1 MITDIHIYTDCG
13 INNKK
18 QKERDFHYGIGN
30 LVVKYQGLKSEE
42 FIFSQYTNFDIIQ
55 EEVQKIKPNHN
66 STKTKD
72 KKGICVG
79 EMYAIVKGL
88 SHIQEDVDCKIT
100 IYTDNLHCVQVLNGI
115 TKTFSP
121 TIDRLKSIFHVLVG
135 NKNVEV
141 MWIPGHQG
149 TWGNEI
155 VDKLATKAKKS
166 NI

>member
-13 INNKK
+13 INNKR
-18 QKERDFHYGIGN
+18 KEKDFHFGIGN

-42 FIFSQYTNFDIIQ
+42 FIFSQYTNFNLIQ
-55 EEVQKIKPNHN
+55 EEAK
-66 STKTKD
+66 KTNPKTSSN
-72 KKGICVG
+72 KKEKTGIHIG

-88 SHIQEDVDCKIT
+88 SHIQEDIDCKIT
-100 IYTDNLHCVQVLNGI
+100 IYTDNLHCVQILNGI

-121 TIDRLKSIFHVLVG
+121 TLDRLKSIFHSLVG

-155 VDKLATKAKKS
+155 VDKLATKAKKIK
-166 NI
+166 N